1 MNWVLIY
8 ITNCIDPI
16 ANIPTSLI
24 ACKTN
29 VHKTLE
35 DCVHYFKKIYDRG

>member
-16 ANIPTSLI
+16 ANKPTSLI

-35 DCVHYFKKIYDRG
+35 ESCALLQKNL